1 MPRVKTSA
9 LREVRGRATPCAGDA
24 NSSGAVASLLG
35 ALFARLHFV
44 GEMGAPL
51 LFILSV
57 GIAGNGRHLRGG
69 AAVRHP
75 ACAPA
80 PGCCLLGCGVTALGG
95 VPADAYE
102 HGPLKSM
109 AMAALCRDSVSNGAA
124 GTVTV
129 ARRLW

>member
-1 MPRVKTSA
+1 MKTSA
-9 LREVRGRATPCAGDA
+9 PRKVARARNSLCGANA

-57 GIAGNGRHLRGG
+57 GMSGQRPTPAWRRCS
-69 AAVRHP
+69 AAPHVRRRLDV
-75 ACAPA
+75 
-80 PGCCLLGCGVTALGG
+80 GLLGCGVTALGG